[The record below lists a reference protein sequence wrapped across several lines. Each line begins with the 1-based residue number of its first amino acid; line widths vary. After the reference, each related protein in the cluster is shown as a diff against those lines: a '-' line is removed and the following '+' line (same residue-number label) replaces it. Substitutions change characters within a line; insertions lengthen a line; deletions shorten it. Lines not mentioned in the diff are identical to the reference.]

1 MPQITIRGM
10 EPEIEKK
17 IRKIALESGKS
28 LNSIILDMIYKYTGY
43 NQRGRKPANSLRE
56 LAGGWNKKDALE
68 IMDSIKSFEQI
79 DEEMWK

>member
-17 IRKIALESGKS
+17 IRKLARESGKS

-43 NQRGRKPANSLRE
+43 NQRARKPANSLRE
-56 LAGGWNKKDALE
+56 LAGGWRENYALE
-68 IMDSIKSFEQI
+68 IVDSIKFFEQI

>member
-17 IRKIALESGKS
+17 IREMARESGKS
-28 LNSIILDMIYKYTGY
+28 LNGTILDMIYKYTGY
-43 NQRGRKPANSLRE
+43 NQLGRKPANSLRE
-56 LAGGWNKKDALE
+56 LAGGWSEKDALE
-68 IMDSIKSFEQI
+68 IMDSINSFEQI

>member
-17 IRKIALESGKS
+17 IRKIARESGKS

-43 NQRGRKPANSLRE
+43 YQQGRKPANSLRE
-56 LAGGWNKKDALE
+56 LAGGWSEQDALE
-68 IMDSIKSFEQI
+68 IVDSIKSFEQI

>member
-1 MPQITIRGM
+1 
-10 EPEIEKK
+10 
-17 IRKIALESGKS
+17 
-28 LNSIILDMIYKYTGY
+28 MIYKYTGY

-56 LAGGWNKKDALE
+56 LAGGWNEKDALE